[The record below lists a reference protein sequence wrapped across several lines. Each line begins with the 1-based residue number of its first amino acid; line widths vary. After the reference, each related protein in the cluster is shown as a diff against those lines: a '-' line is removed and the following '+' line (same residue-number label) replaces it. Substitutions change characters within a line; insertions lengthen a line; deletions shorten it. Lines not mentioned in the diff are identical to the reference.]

1 MAVSITRIA
10 GTDVVLVESP
20 EVVINTVQDALD
32 LMATIYYNHDCNKVI
47 IDKACIVEDF
57 FHLRTGLA
65 GEILQKFTNFRFVL
79 AIVGDFSVYDSKALH
94 DFIYESNRGRTVFFM
109 PDRETALQR
118 LSEV

>member
-1 MAVSITRIA
+1 MAIGITRVE

-20 EVVINTVQDALD
+20 EVIINTAQDALD
-32 LMATIYYNHDCNKVI
+32 LMATIYYTHDCSKVI

-57 FHLRTGLA
+57 FNLRTGLA
-65 GEILQKFTNFRFVL
+65 GEVLQKVTNYHFTL
-79 AIVGDFSVYDSKALH
+79 AIVGDFSVYDSKALR
-94 DFIYESNRGRTVFFM
+94 DFIYETNRGRTVFFV